1 MRSRFLIGAAA
12 VGALLLVAGNA
23 SGRERTGVLP
33 VSFSGS
39 YAVTYRVTNSTAF
52 KPSHWLFGV
61 KTACKS
67 PCRAVSFRERLATEQ
82 TWRPFILTYTW
93 NGSGYALVPRVQRG
107 LTDCRSAA
115 GKTVRKGFDV
125 TSTSTL
131 RPARTTNGR
140 VVRFTG
146 TAEDAYVPNAAG
158 RKAGCARGFYEFA
171 LTGSST

>member
-1 MRSRFLIGAAA
+1 
-12 VGALLLVAGNA
+12 
-23 SGRERTGVLP
+23 
-33 VSFSGS
+33 
-39 YAVTYRVTNSTAF
+39 
-52 KPSHWLFGV
+52 
-61 KTACKS
+61 
-67 PCRAVSFRERLATEQ
+67 
-82 TWRPFILTYTW
+82 
-93 NGSGYALVPRVQRG
+93 
-107 LTDCRSAA
+107 
-115 GKTVRKGFDV
+115 VRKGFDV